1 MISFFRNIRQKLLQ
15 QNRITRYLAYA
26 IGEIFL
32 VVIGILIALQVN
44 NWNENRKDR
53 IREQEILIQLESEFQ
68 SNLDQLD
75 EKIEIRNLLVQSSM
89 KLIEIID
96 SQSPVSPDT
105 VIYYTSKTMIAPTFD
120 PITNDLI
127 SAGKL
132 QLLTNTRLKN
142 LLSLWTSEVLQVTED
157 ELSWRRIMN
166 DQYFPFLIKSSS
178 LRNLL
183 SGYWNTN
190 QINNILLDKQ
200 KQVGFSIPTNNELE
214 KISELLEEDDF
225 EDYLADC
232 ASWNTIINS
241 QSETLRE
248 RIVEILTLIHEDLNR
263 NQ

>member
-1 MISFFRNIRQKLLQ
+1 MINLFRNIRQKLLSE
-15 QNRITRYLAYA
+15 NRITRYIVYA
-26 IGEIFL
+26 LGEILL

-44 NWNENRKDR
+44 NWNEYRKDR
-53 IREQEILIQLESEFQ
+53 IQEREILIQLESEFK

-75 EKIEIRNLLVQSSM
+75 EKIEIRNLLIESSM

-96 SQSPVSPDT
+96 TQDLVSPDT
-105 VIYYTSKTMIAPTFD
+105 VIHYTSKTMIAPTFD

-142 LLSLWTSEVLQVTED
+142 ILSLWTSEVLQVTED
-157 ELSWRRIMN
+157 EMSWRRIMN
-166 DQYFPFLIKSSS
+166 DQYFPFLIKYSS

-190 QINNILLDKQ
+190 QIDNILLDKQ
-200 KQVGFSIPTNNELE
+200 KQVGFTIPTNKGVE
-214 KISELLEEDDF
+214 KMSELLKEDDF

-232 ASWNTIINS
+232 ATWNTIINS
-241 QSETLRE
+241 QSETLRI
-248 RIVEILTLIHEDLNR
+248 RILEILSLIREDLK
-263 NQ
+263 